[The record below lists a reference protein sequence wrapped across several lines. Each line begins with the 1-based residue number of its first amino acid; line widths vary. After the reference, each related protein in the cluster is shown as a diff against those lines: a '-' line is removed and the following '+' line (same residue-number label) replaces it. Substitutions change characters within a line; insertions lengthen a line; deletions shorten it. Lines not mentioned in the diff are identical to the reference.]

1 MENHFSTSFRVLKE
15 FFQDI
20 FRILGKCFVGTG
32 DKWGFIWW
40 SVSVTFPYCPVSCV
54 ANLILWQQ
62 HSILQKKRTFSWI
75 LKSTS
80 KTFDK
85 YFVDTGGKIYFV
97 NKLQYHLGVGKIFR
111 MKFGRLMRLL
121 KRFCNCFEFQRRK
134 AVLNILRFVSLTIK
148 SVRCAKRELNIFAE
162 SFHNI

>member
-1 MENHFSTSFRVLKE
+1 MKKKMENHFSTSFRVLKE

-20 FRILGKCFVGTG
+20 FIILGKCFVGTG
-32 DKWGFIWW
+32 DKWGFIWS

-62 HSILQKKRTFSWI
+62 NSIFQKKGFFSRI

-80 KTFDK
+80 NTTWGWGK
-85 YFVDTGGKIYFV
+85 Y
-97 NKLQYHLGVGKIFR
+97 LGWNL
-111 MKFGRLMRLL
+111 GRLLRLL
-121 KRFCNCFEFQRRK
+121 KRFCNCFEFRRRK

-162 SFHNI
+162 SFHNIWV

>member
-1 MENHFSTSFRVLKE
+1 MLEKY
-15 FFQDI
+15 
-20 FRILGKCFVGTG
+20 FVGAG

-62 HSILQKKRTFSWI
+62 NSIFQKKRIFFSD
-75 LKSTS
+75 
-80 KTFDK
+80 F
-85 YFVDTGGKIYFV
+85 KIH
-97 NKLQYHLGVGKIFR
+97 KQYHMGVGKIFR